1 MVVRSVRLPVPTD
14 RRYAGTDPEHYELD
28 NSIALEDRWILP
40 EYINCIKTTPLF
52 VLVGRSHR
60 TVD

>member
-52 VLVGRSHR
+52 V
-60 TVD
+60 